1 MNEVFE
7 FLTTNPTFYLSTI
20 DGDQARVRPFGAVA
34 NYEGKLYFATNNK
47 KSVFKQLV
55 ANPKVEIST
64 TSPKG
69 EWIRLSGNAVVDSR
83 QEAKA
88 AMLEF
93 LKYFILQMLLQL
105 LVLLAVL
112 NQKHLNSNDH
122 FRHMDLLFFYCALYS
137 IITEASLLLI

>member
-34 NYEGKLYFATNNK
+34 SYEGKLYFATNNT

-64 TSPKG
+64 TSQKG
-69 EWIRLSGNAVVDSR
+69 EWIRLNGNAVVDSR

-88 AMLEF
+88 AMLETAPM
-93 LKYFILQMLLQL
+93 LKNMYNVDDGIFE
-105 LVLLAVL
+105 VFYLADAVATISSFSSSE
-112 NQKHLNSNDH
+112 QKT
-122 FRHMDLLFFYCALYS
+122 FKF
-137 IITEASLLLI
+137 